1 MDPSG
6 RDFPLLVVLHACS
19 LSTYEAARE
28 RLAQKGVVPSLLTL
42 FTSDDVLVKTFCL
55 AALQNISTE
64 EKTRTYAPPRSPAQM
79 GLRAVEGW
87 LARCRPPLPSAA
99 VCLSD

>member
-1 MDPSG
+1 MSWWSYI
-6 RDFPLLVVLHACS
+6 HACS

-64 EKTRTYAPPRSPAQM
+64 EKTRTYAPPWPPAQM
-79 GLRAVEGW
+79 GLKAVEGL